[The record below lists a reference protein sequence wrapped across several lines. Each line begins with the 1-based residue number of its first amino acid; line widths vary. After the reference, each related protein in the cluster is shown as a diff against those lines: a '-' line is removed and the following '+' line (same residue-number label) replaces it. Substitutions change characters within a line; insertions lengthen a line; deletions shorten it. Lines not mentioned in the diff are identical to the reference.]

1 MQCGCVAQPGLG
13 LSAAHHERRE
23 RKILL
28 ELKFDDREGSFE
40 MQVSLADLKQKLLEL
55 CAVWLCCTTRVGF
68 ECCSSREKRA
78 RILLELKFDD
88 REGSFEMQVS
98 LADLKQKLLELCAV
112 WLCCT
117 TGFGFECFCFLGQ
130 RSPTLC
136 MFGSSAGKRRAI
148 RCLCKL
154 HEDMH
159 SKVV

>member
-1 MQCGCVAQPGLG
+1 MRCGCVAQPGLG

-23 RKILL
+23 REILL

-40 MQVSLADLKQKLLEL
+40 
-55 CAVWLCCTTRVGF
+55 
-68 ECCSSREKRA
+68 
-78 RILLELKFDD
+78 I
-88 REGSFEMQVS
+88 QVS

-136 MFGSSAGKRRAI
+136 VFGSLVGKRRAI
-148 RCLCKL
+148 RFLCKL
-154 HEDMH
+154 QEDMP